1 MDETSHPP
9 SPRLR
14 YPARAMMLDYFY
26 TVLGLAFT
34 LVPLALVTPLPAVTG
49 VLVGF
54 AILFFVFGLRTTIR
68 HNTFVEVSNS
78 GVTLRSLWGTKVTWG
93 ELRELKLS
101 YFSTRRDR
109 HGGWMQLRLRGQKR
123 TIRVDSTLDG
133 FEKLVARAVREAR
146 AREFELGLETA
157 QNLMALGVVDSA
169 DAMSRAGVNS
179 DGGSDSRSDGGGS
192 TP

>member
-1 MDETSHPP
+1 MDESNQ
-9 SPRLR
+9 RLR
-14 YPARAMMLDYFY
+14 YPARAIMQDYFY

-54 AILFFVFGLRTTIR
+54 AILFFIFGLRTAIR

-78 GVTLRSLWGTKVTWG
+78 GVTLHSLWGSNMTWS

-109 HGGWMQLRLRGQKR
+109 HRGWMQLRLRGQKR
-123 TIRVDSTLDG
+123 TIRMDSTLDG
-133 FEKLVARAVREAR
+133 FEKLAEHAAREAR
-146 AREFELGLETA
+146 ARELALGLETV

-169 DAMSRAGVNS
+169 DVMSRSGNN
-179 DGGSDSRSDGGGS
+179 GRSDGGENAQ
-192 TP
+192 